1 MKFQI
6 LRDEILVFKN
16 LKQAN
21 LNDKI
26 LGQSFKALLLF
37 AIFETRFLG
46 YEASCESL

>member
-1 MKFQI
+1 MRFQI

-37 AIFETRFLG
+37 AIFETEFF
-46 YEASCESL
+46 YERVSCESL

>member
-21 LNDKI
+21 LNYKI
-26 LGQSFKALLLF
+26 LSTEL
-37 AIFETRFLG
+37 
-46 YEASCESL
+46 

>member
-16 LKQAN
+16 LKQAI

-26 LGQSFKALLLF
+26 LRAEL
-37 AIFETRFLG
+37 
-46 YEASCESL
+46 